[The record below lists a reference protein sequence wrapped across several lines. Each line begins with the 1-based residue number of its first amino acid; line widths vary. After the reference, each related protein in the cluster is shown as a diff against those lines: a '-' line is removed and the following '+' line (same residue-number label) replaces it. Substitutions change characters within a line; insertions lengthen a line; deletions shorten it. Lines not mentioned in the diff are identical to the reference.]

1 MEVSKQIYLNLL
13 IWQKLWSVSLQT
25 SKPLQCLFYHLN
37 FGRLYVLV
45 MSKIVDFGILQE
57 EVLEVGK
64 FSLLQPRETTIKNL
78 EVEQQALW
86 K

>member
-1 MEVSKQIYLNLL
+1 
-13 IWQKLWSVSLQT
+13 
-25 SKPLQCLFYHLN
+25 
-37 FGRLYVLV
+37 
-45 MSKIVDFGILQE
+45 MSKIVDFGIVQK
-57 EVLEVGK
+57 EVLEIGK